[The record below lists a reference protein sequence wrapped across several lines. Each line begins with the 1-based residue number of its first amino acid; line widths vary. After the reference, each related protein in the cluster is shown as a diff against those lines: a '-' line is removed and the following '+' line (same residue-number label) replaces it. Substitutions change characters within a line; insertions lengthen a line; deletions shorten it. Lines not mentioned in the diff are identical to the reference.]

1 VLHLNLVLLT
11 LLRERLRPH
20 RGLLIAVVV
29 LQVVQTVASL
39 YLPRLNADVIDRG
52 VSTGDTAFIWR
63 TGAVMLGVTLLQVVA
78 TITAVW
84 CGARVAMA
92 LGRDLRAAVFTHVLA
107 FSKAEVARFGAPSLI
122 TRGTNDVQQVQMLVL
137 VTCTMI
143 VSAPILCVGGIV
155 MALRE
160 DVGLSWLVVVAV
172 PVLVAVMALVMTRLG
187 PLFGQLQK
195 RLDTVNRVLREQLT
209 GLRVVRGFVREDA
222 EEARFARANADLT
235 DVALRA
241 GRWFAV
247 VFPFLMLVMNLA
259 SAAVV
264 WFGAPRVEAGELRI
278 GSLIAFLTYL
288 VQILTGVM
296 MTTFLAVM
304 GPRAA
309 VSAGRIGEVLG
320 VEPGVRD
327 PQVPV
332 GVPVDVPV
340 GEPGRGL
347 ELRDATFR
355 YPGAD
360 RPVLDRVTFDVR
372 PGRTTAVIG
381 STGSGKTT
389 LVNLATRLADVT
401 AGAVLL
407 DGVDVRSVSDADLR
421 RRVGLVPQRPY
432 LFAGT
437 VATNLRFGRPDATDE
452 ELWSALRT
460 AQAADFVARMEGGL
474 DAPITQGGTNVSGG
488 QRQRLSIARLLVQ
501 APAVHV
507 FDDAFSALDTATD
520 ARLRAALAATLP
532 DAAILVVA
540 QRVSTIVDAD
550 EIVVLEAG
558 RVVGR
563 GRHEELLADCP
574 TYREIVS
581 SQLEVAA

>member
-1 VLHLNLVLLT
+1 VLFP
-11 LLRERLRPH
+11 LLREHLRPH
-20 RGLLIAVVV
+20 RGLLIGVLV
-29 LQVVQTVASL
+29 LQVLQTVASL
-39 YLPRLNADVIDRG
+39 YLPRLNADIIDRG
-52 VSTGDTAFIWR
+52 VATGDTDYIVH
-63 TGAVMLGVTLLQVVA
+63 TGLLMLGVTLVQVVA
-78 TITAVW
+78 TIAAVW
-84 CGARVAMA
+84 CGARSAMA
-92 LGRDLRAAVFTHVLA
+92 MGRDLRGAVFEHVLS
-107 FSKAEVARFGAPSLI
+107 FSKAEVGRFGAPSLI

-137 VTCTMI
+137 MTCTMI

-172 PVLVAVMALVMTRLG
+172 PLLVAVMAVIMVRLG
-187 PLFGQLQK
+187 PLFGVLQK

-209 GLRVVRGFVREDA
+209 GLRVIRGFVREDA
-222 EEARFARANADLT
+222 ERARFGRANEELT
-235 DVALRA
+235 DVAMRT
-241 GRWFAV
+241 GRLFAV
-247 VFPFLMLVMNLA
+247 VFPFVTLVVNLA

-264 WFGAPRVEAGELRI
+264 WFGAARVESGELQV
-278 GSLIAFLTYL
+278 GALIAFLSYL

-309 VSAGRIGEVLG
+309 VSAGRIGEVLQTAPSVHDSG
-320 VEPGVRD
+320 RPLEVTSGGRMEFRD
-327 PQVPV
+327 V
-332 GVPVDVPV
+332 G
-340 GEPGRGL
+340 
-347 ELRDATFR
+347 FS

-360 RPVLDRVTFDVR
+360 RPVLDGVTFDVL

-389 LVNLATRLADVT
+389 VVNLATRLADVS

-407 DGVDVRSVSDADLR
+407 DGVDLRELSDVDLR

-437 VATNLRFGRPDATDE
+437 VASNLRFGRPDATDE
-452 ELWSALRT
+452 ELWAALTT
-460 AQAADFVARMEGGL
+460 AQAADFVREMTGAL
-474 DAPITQGGTNVSGG
+474 QAPISQGGTNVSGG
-488 QRQRLSIARLLVQ
+488 QRQRLSIARMLVQ
-501 APAVHV
+501 SPAVHV

-520 ARLRAALAATLP
+520 ARLRTALARTLP

-558 RVVGR
+558 KVVGR
-563 GRHEELLADCP
+563 GRHGELLENCP
-574 TYREIVS
+574 TYLEIVS

>member
-1 VLHLNLVLLT
+1 VLDLLTVLFT
-11 LLRERLRPH
+11 LLREHLRPH
-20 RGLLIAVVV
+20 RRLLVAVVV
-29 LQVVQTVASL
+29 LQVLQTTASL
-39 YLPRLNADVIDRG
+39 YLPRLNADIIDRG
-52 VSTGDTAFIWR
+52 VATGDTAYIWR
-63 TGAVMLGVTLLQVVA
+63 TGGLMLAVTALQVVA

-84 CGARVAMA
+84 CGARAAMS
-92 LGRDLRAAVFTHVLA
+92 LGRDLRGAVFDHVLSL
-107 FSKAEVARFGAPSLI
+107 SKAEVGRFGAPSLI

-137 VTCTMI
+137 MTCTMI
-143 VSAPILCVGGIV
+143 ISAPLLCIGGIV

-160 DVGLSWLVVVAV
+160 DVWLSWLVVVAV
-172 PVLVAVMALVMTRLG
+172 PVLVAVMALVMVRLG

-222 EEARFARANADLT
+222 EVARFARANGDLT
-235 DVALRA
+235 DVAVRA
-241 GRWFAV
+241 GRLFSL
-247 VFPFLMLVMNLA
+247 VFPFVMLVMNLA

-264 WFGAPRVEAGELRI
+264 WFGAGRVEAGELQI
-278 GSLIAFLTYL
+278 GSLIAFLSYL
-288 VQILTGVM
+288 VQILMGVM

-309 VSAGRIGEVLG
+309 VSAGRIGEVLQTAPS
-320 VEPGVRD
+320 VHDPEA
-327 PQVPV
+327 PQVPA
-332 GVPVDVPV
+332 GS
-340 GEPGRGL
+340 GRL
-347 ELRDATFR
+347 EFHEVSFS

-360 RPVLDRVTFDVR
+360 RPVLDRVTFDVA

-389 LVNLATRLADVT
+389 LVNLATRLADVSGGGIT
-401 AGAVLL
+401 LG
-407 DGVDVRSVSDADLR
+407 GVDVRSVPDSELR

-437 VATNLRFGRPDATDE
+437 VASNLRFGRPDATDE
-452 ELWSALRT
+452 ELWAALRT
-460 AQAADFVARMEGGL
+460 AQAQDFVAERPEGL
-474 DAPITQGGTNVSGG
+474 ETPISQGGTNVSGG

-501 APAVHV
+501 RPDVFV

-520 ARLRAALAATLP
+520 ARLRAALARDLP
-532 DAAILVVA
+532 GAAVLVVA
-540 QRVSTIVDAD
+540 QRVSTIVGAD
-550 EIVVLEAG
+550 EIVVLEGG

-563 GRHEELLADCP
+563 GTHTELLETCP
-574 TYREIVS
+574 TYEEIVS

>member
-1 VLHLNLVLLT
+1 MLDLDPVLLP
-11 LLRERLRPH
+11 LLREHLRPH

-29 LQVVQTVASL
+29 LQVLQTAASL
-39 YLPRLNADVIDRG
+39 YLPRLNAEVIDRG

-63 TGAVMLGVTLLQVVA
+63 TGAVMLGVTLVQVVA

-107 FSKAEVARFGAPSLI
+107 LSRAEVSRFGAPSLI
-122 TRGTNDVQQVQMLVL
+122 TRATNDVQQVQVLVL
-137 VTCTMI
+137 VTCTVI
-143 VSAPILCVGGIV
+143 VSAPLLCVGGIV

-172 PVLVAVMALVMTRLG
+172 PVLVAVMALIMVRLG
-187 PLFGQLQK
+187 PLFGVLQE

-222 EEARFARANADLT
+222 EEARFARANTDLT

-247 VFPFLMLVMNLA
+247 VFPVVVLVVNLT

-264 WFGAPRVEAGELRI
+264 WFGAPRVEAGELQV
-278 GSLIAFLTYL
+278 GSLIAFLSYL

-296 MTTFLAVM
+296 MTTFLAVL

-309 VSAGRIGEVLG
+309 VSAGRIGEVLDL
-320 VEPGVRD
+320 EPGVRD
-327 PQVPV
+327 P
-332 GVPVDVPV
+332 DVPV
-340 GEPGRGL
+340 EVPAGVPGGRSL
-347 ELRDATFR
+347 EFRDVTFR

-360 RPVLDRVTFDVR
+360 RPVLDRVSLDVR
-372 PGRTTAVIG
+372 AGRTTAVIG
-381 STGSGKTT
+381 STGAGKTT
-389 LVNLATRLADVT
+389 LVDLATRLADAT
-401 AGAVLL
+401 SGAVLL
-407 DGVDVRSVSDADLR
+407 DGVDVRSVADADLR
-421 RRVGLVPQRPY
+421 RRVGLAPQRPY

-437 VATNLRFGRPDATDE
+437 VATNLRFGRPDASDE
-452 ELWSALRT
+452 ELWAALRT
-460 AQAADFVARMEGGL
+460 AQAADFVERMEGGL

-520 ARLRAALAATLP
+520 ARLRAALAAARP

-540 QRVSTIVDAD
+540 QRVSTIVGAD

-563 GRHEELLADCP
+563 GRHRELLADCP

>member
-1 VLHLNLVLLT
+1 MLLP
-11 LLRERLRPH
+11 LLREHLRPH

-29 LQVVQTVASL
+29 LQVLQTAASL
-39 YLPRLNADVIDRG
+39 YLPRLNAEVIDRG

-63 TGAVMLGVTLLQVVA
+63 TGAVMLGVTLVQVVA

-107 FSKAEVARFGAPSLI
+107 LSRAEVSRFGAPSLI
-122 TRGTNDVQQVQMLVL
+122 TRATNDVQQVQVLVL
-137 VTCTMI
+137 VTCTVI
-143 VSAPILCVGGIV
+143 VSAPLLCVGGIV

-172 PVLVAVMALVMTRLG
+172 PVLVAVMALIMVRLG
-187 PLFGQLQK
+187 PLFGVLQE

-222 EEARFARANADLT
+222 EEARFARANTDLT

-247 VFPFLMLVMNLA
+247 VFPVVVLVVNLT

-264 WFGAPRVEAGELRI
+264 WFGAPRVEAGELQV
-278 GSLIAFLTYL
+278 GSLIAFLSYL

-296 MTTFLAVM
+296 MTTFLAVL

-309 VSAGRIGEVLG
+309 VSAGRIGEVLDL
-320 VEPGVRD
+320 EPGVRD
-327 PQVPV
+327 P
-332 GVPVDVPV
+332 DVPV
-340 GEPGRGL
+340 EVPAGAPGGRSL
-347 ELRDATFR
+347 EFRDVTFR

-360 RPVLDRVTFDVR
+360 RPVLDRVSLDVR
-372 PGRTTAVIG
+372 AGRTTAVIG
-381 STGSGKTT
+381 STGAGKTT
-389 LVNLATRLADVT
+389 LVDLATRLADAT
-401 AGAVLL
+401 SGTVLL
-407 DGVDVRSVSDADLR
+407 DGVDVRSVADADLR
-421 RRVGLVPQRPY
+421 RRVGLAPQRPY

-437 VATNLRFGRPDATDE
+437 VATNLRFGRPDASDE
-452 ELWSALRT
+452 ELWAALRT
-460 AQAADFVARMEGGL
+460 AQAADFVERMEGGL

-501 APAVHV
+501 APAVLV

-520 ARLRAALAATLP
+520 ARLRAALAAARP
-532 DAAILVVA
+532 DAAVLVVA
-540 QRVSTIVDAD
+540 QRVSTIVGAD

-563 GRHEELLADCP
+563 GRHRELLADCP

>member
-1 VLHLNLVLLT
+1 MLDLDPVLLP
-11 LLRERLRPH
+11 LLREHLRPH

-29 LQVVQTVASL
+29 LQVLQTAASL
-39 YLPRLNADVIDRG
+39 YLPRLNAEVIDRG

-63 TGAVMLGVTLLQVVA
+63 TGAVMLGVTLVQVVA

-107 FSKAEVARFGAPSLI
+107 LSRAEVSRFGAPSLI
-122 TRGTNDVQQVQMLVL
+122 TRATNDVQQVQVLVL
-137 VTCTMI
+137 VTCTVI
-143 VSAPILCVGGIV
+143 VSAPLLCVGGIV

-172 PVLVAVMALVMTRLG
+172 PVLVAVMALIMVRLG
-187 PLFGQLQK
+187 PLFGVLQE

-222 EEARFARANADLT
+222 EEARFARANTDLT

-247 VFPFLMLVMNLA
+247 VFPVVVLVVNLT

-264 WFGAPRVEAGELRI
+264 WFGAPRVEAGELQV
-278 GSLIAFLTYL
+278 GSLIAFLSYL

-296 MTTFLAVM
+296 MTTFLAVL

-309 VSAGRIGEVLG
+309 VSAGRIGEVLDL
-320 VEPGVRD
+320 EPGVRD
-327 PQVPV
+327 P
-332 GVPVDVPV
+332 DVPV
-340 GEPGRGL
+340 EVPAGVPGGRSL
-347 ELRDATFR
+347 EFRDVTFR

-360 RPVLDRVTFDVR
+360 RPVLDRVSLDVR
-372 PGRTTAVIG
+372 AGRTTAVIG
-381 STGSGKTT
+381 STGAGKTT
-389 LVNLATRLADVT
+389 LVDLATRLADAT
-401 AGAVLL
+401 SGAVLL
-407 DGVDVRSVSDADLR
+407 DGVDVRSVADADLR
-421 RRVGLVPQRPY
+421 RRVGLAPQRPY

-437 VATNLRFGRPDATDE
+437 VATNLRFGRPDTSDE
-452 ELWSALRT
+452 ELWAALRT
-460 AQAADFVARMEGGL
+460 AQAADFVERMEGGL

-520 ARLRAALAATLP
+520 ARLRAALAAARP

-540 QRVSTIVDAD
+540 QRVSTIVGAD

-563 GRHEELLADCP
+563 GRHRELLADCP

>member
-1 VLHLNLVLLT
+1 MLDLDPVLLP
-11 LLRERLRPH
+11 LLREHLRPH

-29 LQVVQTVASL
+29 LQVLQTAASL
-39 YLPRLNADVIDRG
+39 YLPRLNAEVIDRG
-52 VSTGDTAFIWR
+52 VTTGDTAFIWR
-63 TGAVMLGVTLLQVVA
+63 TGAVMLGVTLVQVVA

-107 FSKAEVARFGAPSLI
+107 LSRAEVSRFGAPSLI
-122 TRGTNDVQQVQMLVL
+122 TRATNDVQQVQVLVL
-137 VTCTMI
+137 VTCTVI
-143 VSAPILCVGGIV
+143 VSAPLLCVGGIV

-172 PVLVAVMALVMTRLG
+172 PVLVAVMALIMVRLG
-187 PLFGQLQK
+187 PLFGVLQE

-222 EEARFARANADLT
+222 EEARFARANTDLT

-247 VFPFLMLVMNLA
+247 VFPVVVLVVNLT

-264 WFGAPRVEAGELRI
+264 WFGAPRVEAGELQV
-278 GSLIAFLTYL
+278 GSLIAFLSYL

-296 MTTFLAVM
+296 MTTFLAVL

-320 VEPGVRD
+320 LEPGVRD
-327 PQVPV
+327 PDVPAV
-332 GVPVDVPV
+332 VPAGVPGGRSLEFRDV
-340 GEPGRGL
+340 
-347 ELRDATFR
+347 TFR

-360 RPVLDRVTFDVR
+360 RPVLDRVSLEVR
-372 PGRTTAVIG
+372 AGRTTAVIG

-389 LVNLATRLADVT
+389 LVDLATRLADAT
-401 AGAVLL
+401 SGAVLL
-407 DGVDVRSVSDADLR
+407 DGVDVRSVADADLR
-421 RRVGLVPQRPY
+421 RRVGLAPQRPY

-437 VATNLRFGRPDATDE
+437 VATNLRFGRPGATDE
-452 ELWSALRT
+452 ELWAALRT
-460 AQAADFVARMEGGL
+460 AQAADFVERVEGGL

-501 APAVHV
+501 APAVLV

-520 ARLRAALAATLP
+520 ARLRAALASARP

-540 QRVSTIVDAD
+540 QRVSTIVGAD

-563 GRHEELLADCP
+563 GRHRELLADCP

>member
-1 VLHLNLVLLT
+1 MLLP
-11 LLRERLRPH
+11 LLREHLRPH

-29 LQVVQTVASL
+29 LQVLQTAASL
-39 YLPRLNADVIDRG
+39 YLPRLNAEVIDRG

-63 TGAVMLGVTLLQVVA
+63 TGAVMLGVTLVQVVA

-107 FSKAEVARFGAPSLI
+107 LSRAEVSRFGAPSLI
-122 TRGTNDVQQVQMLVL
+122 TRATNDVQQVQVLVL
-137 VTCTMI
+137 VTCTVI
-143 VSAPILCVGGIV
+143 VSAPLLCVGGIV

-172 PVLVAVMALVMTRLG
+172 PVLVAVMALIMVRLG
-187 PLFGQLQK
+187 PLFGVLQE

-222 EEARFARANADLT
+222 EEARFARANTDLT

-247 VFPFLMLVMNLA
+247 VFPVVVLVVNLT

-264 WFGAPRVEAGELRI
+264 WFGAPRVEAGELQV
-278 GSLIAFLTYL
+278 GSLIAFLSYL

-296 MTTFLAVM
+296 MTTFLAVL

-309 VSAGRIGEVLG
+309 VSAGRIGEVLDL
-320 VEPGVRD
+320 EPGVRD
-327 PQVPV
+327 P
-332 GVPVDVPV
+332 DVPV
-340 GEPGRGL
+340 EVPAGVPGGRSL
-347 ELRDATFR
+347 EFRDVTFR

-360 RPVLDRVTFDVR
+360 RPVLDRVSLDVR
-372 PGRTTAVIG
+372 AGRTTAVIG
-381 STGSGKTT
+381 STGAGKTT
-389 LVNLATRLADVT
+389 LVDLATRLADAT
-401 AGAVLL
+401 SGAVLL
-407 DGVDVRSVSDADLR
+407 DGVDVRSVADADLR
-421 RRVGLVPQRPY
+421 RRVGLAPQRPY

-437 VATNLRFGRPDATDE
+437 VATNLRFGRPDASDE
-452 ELWSALRT
+452 ELWAALRT
-460 AQAADFVARMEGGL
+460 AQAADFVERMEGGL

-520 ARLRAALAATLP
+520 ARLRAALAAARP

-540 QRVSTIVDAD
+540 QRVSTIVGAD

-563 GRHEELLADCP
+563 GRHRELLADCP